1 MGRDG
6 SHWFLLVLGFLVGN
20 EVAEQ
25 GRLELMNLGSISF
38 GVEGLFV
45 IMEAAMELWLSFVL
59 VVCFSDIG
67 STDICFSF
75 SIDGKAFKLQ

>member
-1 MGRDG
+1 MGAI
-6 SHWFLLVLGFLVGN
+6 GFCLFWDSLVGN